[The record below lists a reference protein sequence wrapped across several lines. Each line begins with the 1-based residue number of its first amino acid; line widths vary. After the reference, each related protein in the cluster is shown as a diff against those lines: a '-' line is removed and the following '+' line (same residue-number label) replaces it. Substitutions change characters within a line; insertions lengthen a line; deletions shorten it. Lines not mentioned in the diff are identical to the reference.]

1 VGAGNII
8 EIGGEEKLME
18 AWLAIVVG
26 VVVLSVLVLTHE
38 LGHFIAAKATHCYV
52 EEFGIGFPPRIWGKK
67 FGETI
72 YSINWIPFGGFN
84 KISGEVDPT
93 APRALAARSH
103 AVRALVI
110 SGGIILNLLLPF
122 LLMTAAFMIPHN
134 VGQATVKVADVT
146 ANSPAEAGGI
156 LLGDTLVSI
165 DGHKLENA
173 GDLSRYVQLNLGKKT
188 DFVVIHADGTKETIS
203 LVPRWRPPKGDGS
216 VGILPENV
224 NPVIVSESLP
234 VWRAIP
240 AGFSNVM
247 ESLALYKNGIIG
259 MFIGTVP
266 FTPSGPV
273 GIVQVTGEVARA
285 GVSPVLELAAVIS
298 IAVGVTQLI
307 PFPALDGGRLLF
319 IFVEWLRRGKR
330 VPPKVEMLIHNVG
343 FIVLL
348 ALMVLITWQ
357 DIARWISG
365 GSLLGG

>member
-1 VGAGNII
+1 MGA
-8 EIGGEEKLME
+8 L
-18 AWLAIVVG
+18 LAIIVG

-52 EEFGIGFPPRIWGKK
+52 EEFGIGFPPRIWGEKV
-67 FGETI
+67 GETI

-122 LLMTAAFMIPHN
+122 LLMTVAYMVPHD
-134 VGQATVKVADVT
+134 VVQGTVKVAEVT
-146 ANSPAEAGGI
+146 ANSPAALGGV
-156 LLGDTLVSI
+156 LVGDTLVSI
-165 DGHKLENA
+165 DGHTLNSA
-173 GDLSRYVQLNLGKKT
+173 GDLSRYVQLNLGKNT
-188 DFVVIHADGTKETIS
+188 EFTVIHPDGVKETLT
-203 LVPRWRPPKGDGS
+203 LVPRWRHTADEGS

-224 NPVIVSESLP
+224 NPVIVSESQP
-234 VWRAIP
+234 FWQAIP
-240 AGFSNVM
+240 SGFVDVGQ
-247 ESLALYKNGIIG
+247 SLVLYKNGIIG
-259 MFIGTVP
+259 IFIGTVP

-273 GIVQVTGEVARA
+273 GIVQVTGEVARS

-330 VPPKVEMLIHNVG
+330 VPPKVEMLIHNLG
-343 FIVLL
+343 FLVLL
-348 ALMVLITWQ
+348 ALMVLITYQ
-357 DIARWISG
+357 DIARWITG